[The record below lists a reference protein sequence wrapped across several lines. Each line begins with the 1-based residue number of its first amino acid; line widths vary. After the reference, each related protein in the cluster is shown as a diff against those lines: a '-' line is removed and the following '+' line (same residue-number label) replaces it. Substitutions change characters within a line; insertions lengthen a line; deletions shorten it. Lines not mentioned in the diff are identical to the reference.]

1 MKGMAWRIQWNRSV
15 ESHPFPKPT
24 CLHKAAPPELLQ
36 GQEDSMKCPLLCKS
50 EGPTPRGKGW
60 KNLLLGIFEE
70 VGLPF
75 LQVVF
80 TWQAAALNRPDACA
94 WGGHNRT

>member
-24 CLHKAAPPELLQ
+24 CLHKAAPQELLQ

-50 EGPTPRGKGW
+50 EGLIGIKCLAPRA
-60 KNLLLGIFEE
+60 
-70 VGLPF
+70 PS
-75 LQVVF
+75 
-80 TWQAAALNRPDACA
+80 R
-94 WGGHNRT
+94 